1 MKDLI
6 KKILKEETSD
16 IKPALIRAFY
26 DFMEMETQNY
36 ELYTDTPEN
45 RFVNDPESIW
55 LINTNTENWA
65 LEIEKSGNL
74 WYNAELYYSFITW
87 FKNDY
92 FVFEQL
98 ITMWVKDV
106 LKREVLRI
114 RPSSLIRG
122 SMMGNV
128 IEVGIKI
135 S

>member
-74 WYNAELYYSFITW
+74 WYNAELYYSFTTW
-87 FKNDY
+87 FKNDH

-114 RPSSLIRG
+114 RPSSLIRD

>member
-1 MKDLI
+1 MEYLI
-6 KKILKEETSD
+6 KKILREETSD
-16 IKPALIRAFY
+16 FKPALIKAFY
-26 DFMEMETQNY
+26 SFMEIETQDY

-45 RFVNDPESIW
+45 RFKNDPESIW
-55 LINTNTENWA
+55 LINTNTEKWA

-74 WYNAELYYSFITW
+74 WYNAELYYSFIMW
-87 FKNDY
+87 FKNDH

-98 ITMWVKDV
+98 ITMWVEDV

-114 RPSSLIRG
+114 RPSSLIRD
-122 SMMGNV
+122 SMMENV